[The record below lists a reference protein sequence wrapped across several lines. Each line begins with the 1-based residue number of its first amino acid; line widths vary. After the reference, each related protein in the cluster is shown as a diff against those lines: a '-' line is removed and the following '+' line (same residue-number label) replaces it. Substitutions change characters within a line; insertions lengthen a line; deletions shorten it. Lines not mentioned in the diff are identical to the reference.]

1 MVTTV
6 PRKRKTDD
14 TQKKL
19 DVAFGHLS
27 KMFGGD
33 SVRRAREYEPIED
46 AISTRYPDIDCLL
59 GCGGIPRG
67 KIVEVYGP
75 EASGKTWFGLNV
87 TSSCLLN
94 GEACGWVDAEQAFP
108 IDRLETLVKGD
119 KNAMDRLLII
129 DKNQSGEDHLKA
141 VESLC
146 LEECF
151 SIVCIDS
158 VASLVPKKELDGEIG
173 DVSVGLQA
181 RMMSQALRK
190 LVNVAADTNTTII
203 FVNQV
208 RQKIGVMYGNPETTS
223 AGNALKFYSSLRL
236 RVQLIG
242 GQKGRIERDGELIGG
257 YSKVK
262 VVKTRFGPPM
272 GECIIPIYYI
282 DYDPQPID
290 MIFDLARSSQVKLV
304 KKYKGKFKYR
314 DLQVEGEDDFKTA
327 LPEAHDEKNVSY
339 VELLLNEMK
348 EMAESNKEI
357 KIHPSLL
364 EWKPEEIN
372 PEEPDAESE
381 QV

>member
-1 MVTTV
+1 MSAV
-6 PRKRKTDD
+6 PKKRKEDETK
-14 TQKKL
+14 QKM
-19 DVAFGHLS
+19 DIAFEHLI
-27 KMFGGD
+27 KTFGGN

-108 IDRLETLVKGD
+108 IDRLGTLVKGD
-119 KNAMDRLLII
+119 KDAMDRLLIL
-129 DKNQSGEDHLKA
+129 DKNQSGEEHLQA
-141 VESLC
+141 VEKLC
-146 LEECF
+146 LQKVF
-151 SIVCIDS
+151 SVVCVDS
-158 VASLVPKKELDGEIG
+158 VASLVPRAELDSNIG
-173 DVSVGLQA
+173 DVNIALQA

-203 FVNQV
+203 FINQV
-208 RQKIGVMYGNPETTS
+208 RQRVGIMYGNPETTS

-242 GQKGRIERDGELIGG
+242 GKSGVIVKDDKVIGG

-262 VVKTRFGPPM
+262 VVKTRFGPPG

-282 DYDPQPID
+282 DYDPEPID
-290 MIFDLARSSQVKLV
+290 MIFDLARSSKVKLV
-304 KKYKGKFKYR
+304 KKYKDKFKYR
-314 DLQVEGEDDFKTA
+314 DIQIEGEEDFKIA
-327 LPEAHDEKNVSY
+327 LTESRDENGKTY
-339 VELLLNEMK
+339 VELLISEMK
-348 EMAESNKEI
+348 VMAETNEEI
-357 KIHPSLL
+357 KIHPSIL
-364 EWKPEEIN
+364 EWNPEEIKN
-372 PEEPDAESE
+372 KEPDAESE